1 MARKTRLTPAVERAI
16 ITAVAGGVPY
26 YQACLLA
33 DVPQSTATLWM
44 EKGEGR
50 HSQQRATP
58 QLVAFVAAIKKAEA
72 QDEARRLLRITQAGE
87 GGVVIY
93 EKTTTRPDG
102 TVIREVQR
110 TAPQWQSHAW
120 MLERKYP
127 DRYGRRV
134 QADLSLRVRELAEEV
149 AREVGVSADEIIR
162 EAQSFLKEHDRGRL
176 R

>member
-1 MARKTRLTPAVERAI
+1 VEKAI

-50 HSQQRATP
+50 HSQQRPTP
-58 QLVAFVAAIKKAEA
+58 QLVAFVAAIKKAET
-72 QDEARRLLRITQAGE
+72 QDEARRLLRISQAGE
-87 GGVVIY
+87 GGVVVS
-93 EKTTTRPDG
+93 EKTTRYPDG
-102 TVIREVQR
+102 RVVTEVQR
-110 TAPQWQSHAW
+110 TVPQWQAHAW

-134 QADLSLRVRELAEEV
+134 QADLAVQVRQVAEEV
-149 AREVGVSADEIIR
+149 AQEVGLSADEILA
-162 EAQSFLKEHDRGRL
+162 EAQRYLHEHDRRRL